1 MTEIDKRIKVIGRI
15 QNLYGELDAIYNE
28 LSEFD
33 DNESYNFLLARYDI
47 TSVSFNL
54 LMKNKSDMNIM

>member
-33 DNESYNFLLARYDI
+33 DYESDNFLHARRDI
-47 TSVSFNL
+47 SSVSFNL
-54 LMKNKSDMNIM
+54 LMKNKSDMNI